1 MSRIAVLGVGAIGSI
16 YGARLCA
23 LERHEIDLCVRQT
36 FEKFRIETPTGVIEA
51 PAHCLTAP
59 EEAKPVGWVLLA
71 VKCHQI
77 KDVEPWLR
85 ALVGPGTVIAVLQNG
100 VEHIENVTPYAH
112 GAEVLPAVVQC
123 PADRLAP
130 GHVVQNAMSGLVVP
144 DNEAGRGLAELFE
157 ESDIEVELTPDILTA
172 LWRKLCGNI
181 ARNPATALTNRGR
194 GVVKDPGVAE
204 VCRNLVL
211 ECVEVGRAEGADLP
225 EIFMEKVVSTQ
236 LGIEQDATTSMLV
249 DVRAG
254 LPLEADGM
262 TGAVIR
268 AGERHGIKTPLTRA
282 LHALLSV
289 INR

>member
-1 MSRIAVLGVGAIGSI
+1 MSRIAVVGVGAIGSI

-23 LERHEIDLCVRQT
+23 LERHEVDLCVRQT

-59 EEAKPVGWVLLA
+59 EEAKPVEWVLLA
-71 VKCHQI
+71 VKSHQI
-77 KDVEPWLR
+77 KDVAPWLR
-85 ALVGPGTVIAVLQNG
+85 VLVGPGTVIAVLQNG
-100 VEHIENVTPYAH
+100 VEHIKNVTPYAH

-130 GHVVQNAMSGLVVP
+130 GHVVQNAMAGLIVP
-144 DNEAGRGLAELFE
+144 DNEAGRGLAGLFE
-157 ESDIEVELTPDILTA
+157 ESDIEVELTPDIVTA

-204 VCRNLVL
+204 VCRTLVL
-211 ECVEVGRAEGADLP
+211 ECAKAGRAEGADLP
-225 EIFMEKVVSTQ
+225 ESFIEKVVSNQ
-236 LGIEQDATTSMLV
+236 SGIEKNATTSMLV

-262 TGAVIR
+262 TGALIR
-268 AGERHGIKTPLTRA
+268 AGERHGIETPLTRA
-282 LHALLSV
+282 LHALLSA